1 MKFQTGNFK
10 KLCFQTAKRKPYFH
24 STEKKMLLNSFCLN
38 QTQPELLNGFCHPQ
52 ILFSFPVTEAPTQG
66 APSPFTNFP
75 SSCQP
80 CTQIP
85 TKSLLWENLLLPKPH
100 IPPGGVDNKVWR
112 QKPLWMQQILTGQ
125 PGAESCCALSPSHPN
140 SIPSPSHF
148 AQLLLAAAS
157 PTPSC
162 VQLGKF
168 GQLYFAQPGAAHF
181 RFARN
186 VLQLNTE

>member
-125 PGAESCCALSPSHPN
+125 PGAESCCALSPSHP
-140 SIPSPSHF
+140 IPIPFCLAPPRRSLSHT
-148 AQLLLAAAS
+148 LLRAAREVWPALLCTAWRCS
-157 PTPSC
+157 FSVC
-162 VQLGKF
+162 
-168 GQLYFAQPGAAHF
+168 
-181 RFARN
+181 
-186 VLQLNTE
+186 